1 MRPHRW
7 TPPRATARAAQ
18 TQSTPALPAVRL
30 IPLPGQG
37 PEDVVLT
44 ADGHVVTGTEDG
56 AIWRIDPTDGTVEKI
71 AQAAGRPL
79 GMHADADGSLLI
91 CVAGHGVLRLARA
104 GAELEPVITEVDGER
119 IIFPSNVVRDDDGT
133 VYFSISSR
141 RWPFEQWMG
150 DILEHSGSGRL
161 VRRDPAGRVE
171 VLIDG
176 LQFGNGVVL
185 APDRSCVLVAETGA
199 YRITRYWLSGPR
211 AGTVDR
217 LVENL
222 PGSPD
227 NMLLGS
233 DGLVWVGMVAPRNPL
248 LDRMLALPGIF
259 RRLTWALPEW
269 LRPAPARSAWV
280 IALDLD
286 GTVVH
291 DLQRAG
297 DDFAMVTS
305 VIEHQ
310 GTLYLGSLS
319 ESALGV
325 SAVP

>member
-7 TPPRATARAAQ
+7 TPPRATARAGQ
-18 TQSTPALPAVRL
+18 PNSDPALPALRL
-30 IPLPGQG
+30 LPLPGTA

-44 ADGHVVTGTEDG
+44 PDGHVVTGTEDG
-56 AIWRIDPTDGTVEKI
+56 TIWRVDPADGTAEKI
-71 AQAAGRPL
+71 AHAAGRPL

-91 CVAGHGVLRLARA
+91 CVAGHGVFRSVAA
-104 GAELEPVITEVDGER
+104 GGELEPVLTEIDGEP

-133 VYFSISSR
+133 IYFSESSR

-161 VRRDPAGRVE
+161 VRRDPGGQVE

-176 LQFGNGVVL
+176 LQFANGVVL
-185 APDRSCVLVAETGA
+185 APDLSWVLVAETGA
-199 YRITRYWLSGPR
+199 YRITRYWLAGPR
-211 AGTVDR
+211 TGTVDH

-227 NMLLGS
+227 NMSLGS
-233 DGLVWVGMVAPRNPL
+233 DGLVWVGMVAPRNAL

-259 RRLTWALPEW
+259 RRLAWALPER
-269 LRPAPARSAWV
+269 LRPAPARTAWV
-280 IALDLD
+280 IALDSD

-305 VIEHQ
+305 VVEHE

-319 ESALGV
+319 ESAVAV